1 MKILGVNISHHPSI
15 CVYEG
20 GKIISFY
27 NEERFVLSKGYS
39 LDETEILQSILQ
51 KINFK
56 PDMVCYSSYG
66 RNFKYSDTSDEK
78 IIKLL
83 QDQLK
88 NPPYFFNEKEHH
100 LYHAV
105 AAFYFS
111 SFKEAIAIIV
121 DGGGS
126 CNFEIPYREI
136 ESIYFINNKSIN
148 PIYKHSTCFKTDR
161 SLNFPTNTWNVQS
174 YKKGFLNKF
183 SNESRG
189 GIDFL
194 NACEAIGFPARGMN
208 AGKVMGLS
216 SYAYSKK
223 KYDLYYSKV
232 EIAKNVQEKTFKETC
247 MLIDGVKNKSNN
259 IVLSG
264 GYFLNCSNNFKYV
277 KKYPNINFFVDPIP
291 HDGGTAIGATVYYDN
306 YR

>member
-111 SFKEAIAIIV
+111 SFKTFRMYLHDAIFSSSSLSTV
-121 DGGGS
+121 G
-126 CNFEIPYREI
+126 F
-136 ESIYFINNKSIN
+136 SILFAPFIFKISDCLH
-148 PIYKHSTCFKTDR
+148 PIAFNRFY
-161 SLNFPTNTWNVQS
+161 
-174 YKKGFLNKF
+174 
-183 SNESRG
+183 
-189 GIDFL
+189 
-194 NACEAIGFPARGMN
+194 
-208 AGKVMGLS
+208 
-216 SYAYSKK
+216 
-223 KYDLYYSKV
+223 
-232 EIAKNVQEKTFKETC
+232 KTFPSETPF
-247 MLIDGVKNKSNN
+247 IK
-259 IVLSG
+259 LST
-264 GYFLNCSNNFKYV
+264 F
-277 KKYPNINFFVDPIP
+277 
-291 HDGGTAIGATVYYDN
+291 DN
-306 YR
+306 VGFSMPF

>member
-223 KYDLYYSKV
+223 KYDLDYSKV
-232 EIAKNVQEKTFKETC
+232 EIAKNVQEK
-247 MLIDGVKNKSNN
+247 L
-259 IVLSG
+259 L
-264 GYFLNCSNNFKYV
+264 
-277 KKYPNINFFVDPIP
+277 KKHVC
-291 HDGGTAIGATVYYDN
+291 
-306 YR
+306 